1 MMQNIS
7 DETLVAFV
15 DDELDASARAVVE
28 ATLAEN
34 TDLQEKVR
42 LMRVSA
48 TALDGAYRS
57 ASAEPIPGRILAS
70 IEATLTSE
78 ANIDGS
84 AQQPTES
91 HFTMRRILPF
101 AMAASLAFL
110 LIGGGVGF
118 MAAKTAVDRSL
129 ASAGFSQ
136 AALHVKSEEVRAR
149 ALEYHVS
156 GRQLDWQSPDKQMTI
171 RITPVRTFISGDGRP
186 CREFREEVA
195 KNTVVTTQ
203 IGVAC
208 RTAELVWQTYV
219 KVTTENDMSHAF

>member
-1 MMQNIS
+1 MQNIS

-34 TDLQEKVR
+34 KDLQERVR

-48 TALDGAYRS
+48 TALHSAYRS
-57 ASAEPIPGRILAS
+57 TFVEPIPARILAS
-70 IEATLTSE
+70 IEAMLASGT
-78 ANIDGS
+78 AVDGS
-84 AQQPTES
+84 NGRPDDTR
-91 HFTMRRILPF
+91 FTIRRVLPF

-110 LIGGGVGF
+110 LIGGGVGY
-118 MAAKTAVDRSL
+118 MAAKNAVDRSL

-136 AALHVKSEEVRAR
+136 AALHVKSEDVRAR

-156 GRQLDWQSPDKQMTI
+156 GRHLEWQSPDKQMSI

-219 KVTTENDMSHAF
+219 KVTTENDVSHAF

>member
-1 MMQNIS
+1 MQNIS

-34 TDLQEKVR
+34 EDLQERVR

-48 TALDGAYRS
+48 TTLSGAYRS
-57 ASAEPIPGRILAS
+57 ALAEPIPERILAS
-70 IEATLTSE
+70 IEAMLTSG
-78 ANIDGS
+78 ANVDGS
-84 AQQPTES
+84 SGQPAEPS
-91 HFTMRRILPF
+91 FTMRRVLPF

-118 MAAKTAVDRSL
+118 MAAKTAIDRSL
-129 ASAGFSQ
+129 ASAVFSQ
-136 AALHVKSEEVRAR
+136 ATLQVKSEEVRTR
-149 ALEYHVS
+149 ALEYNVS
-156 GRQLDWQSPDKQMTI
+156 GRSLDWQSPDKQMSV

-186 CREFREEVA
+186 CREFREETA
-195 KNTVVTTQ
+195 KNTVITTQ

-219 KVTTENDMSHAF
+219 KVTTENDTSHAF

>member
-1 MMQNIS
+1 MQNIS

-34 TDLQEKVR
+34 KDLQERVR
-42 LMRVSA
+42 LLRVSA
-48 TALDGAYRS
+48 TALHGAYRS
-57 ASAEPIPGRILAS
+57 ALAEPMPERILAS
-70 IEATLTSE
+70 IEAMLTSGT
-78 ANIDGS
+78 NVDGS
-84 AQQPTES
+84 SGQPAEPR
-91 HFTMRRILPF
+91 FTMRRVLPF

-110 LIGGGVGF
+110 LIGGGVGY

-136 AALHVKSEEVRAR
+136 ATLQVKSEEVRTR

-156 GRQLDWQSPDKQMTI
+156 GRSLDWQSPDKQMSV

-186 CREFREEVA
+186 CREFREEIA
-195 KNTVVTTQ
+195 KNTVITTQ

-219 KVTTENDMSHAF
+219 KVTTENDTSHAF

>member
-1 MMQNIS
+1 MQNIS

-34 TDLQEKVR
+34 KDLQERVR
-42 LMRVSA
+42 LLRVSA
-48 TALDGAYRS
+48 TALHGAYRS
-57 ASAEPIPGRILAS
+57 ALAEPMPERILAS
-70 IEATLTSE
+70 IEAMLTSGT
-78 ANIDGS
+78 NVDGS
-84 AQQPTES
+84 SGQPAEPR
-91 HFTMRRILPF
+91 FTMRRVLPF

-110 LIGGGVGF
+110 LIGGGVGY

-129 ASAGFSQ
+129 VSAGYSQ
-136 AALHVKSEEVRAR
+136 ATLQVKSEEVRTR

-156 GRQLDWQSPDKQMTI
+156 GRSLDWQSPDKQMSV

-186 CREFREEVA
+186 CREFREEIA
-195 KNTVVTTQ
+195 KNTVITTQ

-219 KVTTENDMSHAF
+219 KVTTENDTSHAF

>member
-1 MMQNIS
+1 MQNIS

-28 ATLAEN
+28 ATLVEN
-34 TDLQEKVR
+34 KDLQERVR

-48 TALDGAYRS
+48 SALHGAYRS
-57 ASAEPIPGRILAS
+57 ALTEPIPERILAS
-70 IEATLTSE
+70 IEAMLT
-78 ANIDGS
+78 NGS
-84 AQQPTES
+84 NVEGGTGRSAEQR
-91 HFTMRRILPF
+91 FTMRRVLPF

-118 MAAKTAVDRSL
+118 MAAKTAIDRSL

-156 GRQLDWQSPDKQMTI
+156 GRHLDWQSPDKQTSV

-186 CREFREEVA
+186 CREFREEIA
-195 KNTVVTTQ
+195 KNTVITTQ

-219 KVTTENDMSHAF
+219 KVTTENDTSHAF

>member
-1 MMQNIS
+1 MQNIS

-34 TDLQEKVR
+34 KDLQERVR

-48 TALDGAYRS
+48 TALHGAYRS
-57 ASAEPIPGRILAS
+57 ALAEPIPERILAS
-70 IEATLTSE
+70 IEAMLTSG
-78 ANIDGS
+78 ANVDGS
-84 AQQPTES
+84 TGQPAEPR
-91 HFTMRRILPF
+91 FPMRRVLPF
-101 AMAASLAFL
+101 AMAAPLAFL
-110 LIGGGVGF
+110 LIGGGVGY

-129 ASAGFSQ
+129 VSAGFSQ
-136 AALHVKSEEVRAR
+136 ATLHVKSEEVRAR

-156 GRQLDWQSPDKQMTI
+156 GRHLDWQSPDKQLSV

-186 CREFREEVA
+186 CREFWEEVA

-219 KVTTENDMSHAF
+219 KVTTENDASHAF